1 MAKVCYTFFKKH
13 DFNIADPIT
22 KQNYY
27 QWRDNCWDEQR
38 AATVLLDRGVTELTS
53 ALLEGRHG
61 SSLGSPK
68 SHDASLIN
76 ARVGGWRAGEAQPL
90 PRILFPQCPPAPSH
104 TLQHHISILTK
115 HERWCPFLTGRS
127 GQFVRQNWSQEHAHG
142 VPADRCP
149 RSRWELPRAD

>member
-38 AATVLLDRGVTELTS
+38 AATVLLDRGVTELLS

-76 ARVGGWRAGEAQPL
+76 ARVGGDVMGRHSHCPASSSLSA
-90 PRILFPQCPPAPSH
+90 PQHPA
-104 TLQHHISILTK
+104 T
-115 HERWCPFLTGRS
+115 RS
-127 GQFVRQNWSQEHAHG
+127 NITSAF
-142 VPADRCP
+142 
-149 RSRWELPRAD
+149 